1 MCIFL
6 CNNKVNFQ
14 SVLVKQNW
22 YLILHKNPEKNI
34 WTFLD
39 MLPQCADLVDPK
51 TEHANNKK
59 QFAMLSSVV
68 LVVLSIIRDI
78 I

>member
-1 MCIFL
+1 
-6 CNNKVNFQ
+6 
-14 SVLVKQNW
+14 
-22 YLILHKNPEKNI
+22 
-34 WTFLD
+34 